1 MPNSSP
7 VLSVRDV
14 ATELDVSVWTI
25 RIWIKEG
32 RLPAFRFGKLYKVG
46 REALNEF
53 KQGARVRASAA

>member
-1 MPNSSP
+1 MATSP

-14 ATELDVSVWTI
+14 ASELDVSVWTI
-25 RIWIKEG
+25 RIWVKEG
-32 RLPAFRFGKLYKVG
+32 KLPAYRFGKLYKIS